1 MVPVYEKYPRHYPI
15 VVVCIYEQMVPVYE
29 KSIFR
34 SLGPGECRYP
44 CLGKVAQR
52 LPVDRLILISLGS
65 MVYDM
70 YFCFLYAL

>member
-1 MVPVYEKYPRHYPI
+1 MDRYMKSTPDTIRHYN
-15 VVVCIYEQMVPVYE
+15 EQMEPLYE